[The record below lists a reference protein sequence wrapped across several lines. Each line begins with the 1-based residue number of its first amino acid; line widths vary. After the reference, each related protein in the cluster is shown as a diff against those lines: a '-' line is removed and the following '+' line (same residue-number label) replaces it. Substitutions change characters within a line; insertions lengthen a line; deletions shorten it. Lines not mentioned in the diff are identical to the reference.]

1 MIQFIFLKLRYFVPG
16 RHRTRIL
23 AVSGILFAFAII
35 WAGVWTVEITGR
47 AITLAGELQSTA
59 GAAQS
64 TIGTADAD
72 ALAELRVELAEA
84 APGAR
89 ELKDDLWPLRA
100 AGWVIDWYPMLG
112 DNITA
117 APDMADR
124 LINDVDAALAMIAAA
139 ERLLRTYDQFPTDSR
154 GITGALESLPSED
167 EIGEIRRIVMATDAA
182 LTRAEAKAVGTHDGR
197 LWGAL
202 EREARNLRA
211 QEVELRGLID
221 WTLLATD
228 SLADLALLADV
239 AGGLT
244 TVLDTGDSSQLTVES
259 LQLMPELEAATLV
272 ASRTVSAAAATAP
285 ESVAGSSIGSN
296 LRDLEPVLSA
306 LHATARSGALVG
318 RVVIP
323 AFKLVEDAGGGL
335 VGRDSGLLASIAL
348 IGLGAGELRE
358 AQELLGRVQVELT
371 EALPMIETRSAASA
385 ADALLLLSRDFELAI
400 SLLRDLPEL
409 APDALGANG
418 ERRYLVL
425 AESADEI
432 RASGGFVSGAWI
444 LTFSDGA
451 LVQSTYQ
458 DIVSVDDLTNLDR
471 YPTPPLLLAN
481 HMDASVL
488 LMRDVSWEPDFPSV
502 ASSAAEI
509 LAIGQDGLQV
519 DGVIAMTQWAMLD
532 LAGALG
538 SIETP
543 DGPVPSNELLAA
555 LEEGTDVEGRA
566 FMDTLFSGLMTQ
578 INGPA
583 VNGRIFQLARSASK
597 TLAEKQILVHL
608 FDDDLQAIVARAG
621 WDGAAI
627 RSDGDRIEPIDSNI
641 GWSKVDRNIK
651 RSLEYEVVLNRSG
664 RSTGKVTVRYE
675 NLSNDSASNCDSQRM
690 ERGSSYEQLKNACY
704 WNLLRIYTA
713 EGALLSS
720 AKQLPLPENSV
731 IGGLGLA
738 TTGDDTVAAGVGLA
752 GSFVTGLLV
761 VPAGKI
767 VEASF
772 VLDLP
777 ETVIDWT
784 DNMAIYTLNL
794 VAQPGALGRETRVRI
809 ELPANHVLVEAST
822 RPSSVDGRLVSF
834 DLPLKEDTV
843 ITLTMRPA
851 ESALHSAM
859 PGSGKVVSRLVP

>member
-1 MIQFIFLKLRYFVPG
+1 MPG
-16 RHRTRIL
+16 RCRAPVL
-23 AVSGILFAFAII
+23 AVSGTLFALAII
-35 WAGVWTVEITGR
+35 WASIWTVGVTGR
-47 AITLAGELQSTA
+47 ARTLASELQSTA

-72 ALAELRVELAEA
+72 VVADLRIELAEA
-84 APGAR
+84 APRAQK
-89 ELKDDLWPLRA
+89 LKDDLWPLRA
-100 AGWVIDWYPMLG
+100 VGSVIGWYPVLG

-117 APDMADR
+117 APHMVDR
-124 LINDVDAALAMIAAA
+124 LVNDVDAALAMIDAAG
-139 ERLLRTYDQFPTDSR
+139 RLLRAYDQIPTDSD
-154 GITGALESLPSED
+154 GITGALESLPSEQ
-167 EIGEIRRIVMATDAA
+167 EINEIRRIVMASDAA
-182 LTRAEAKAVGTHDGR
+182 LSKAELTAEGVHDRR

-202 EREARNLRA
+202 ENEARNLRA
-211 QEVELRGLID
+211 QEVELRELID
-221 WTLLATD
+221 WTLLTTD
-228 SLADLALLADV
+228 SLSALAQLADV

-244 TVLDTGDSSQLTVES
+244 TILDTGDASQLTIEM

-272 ASRTVSAAAATAP
+272 ASRTVSTAVTTAP
-285 ESVAGSSIGSN
+285 GAVADSSIGSN
-296 LRDLEPVLSA
+296 LRDLDPVLRA
-306 LHATARSGALVG
+306 LYATARSGALVAG
-318 RVVIP
+318 VLTP
-323 AFKLVEDAGGGL
+323 AFELVETAGAGL
-335 VGRDSGLLASIAL
+335 FGVDSGLLASIE
-348 IGLGAGELRE
+348 IVGRGSGELRE
-358 AQELLGRVQVELT
+358 AQGLLEQAQTELT
-371 EALPMIETRSAASA
+371 EALPMIEARSAASA
-385 ADALLLLSRDFELAI
+385 ADALLLLSRDFGLAVG
-400 SLLRDLPEL
+400 LLRGLPDL
-409 APDALGANG
+409 APGALGANG

-432 RASGGFVSGAWI
+432 RASGGFVSGVWI

-451 LVQSTYQ
+451 LVQSTYR

-543 DGPVPSNELLAA
+543 DGPVPSNELLAT

-578 INGPA
+578 ISGPA

-597 TLAEKQILVHL
+597 TLAEKQVLVHL

-690 ERGSSYEQLKNACY
+690 ERSSSYEQLKNACY

-731 IGGLGLA
+731 IAGLGLA

-784 DNMAIYTLNL
+784 DNMGIYTLNL

-822 RPSSVDGRLVSF
+822 RPSSVDGRLVAF

-843 ITLTMRPA
+843 ITLAMRPA

-859 PGSGKVVSRLVP
+859 PGSEKVVSRLVP

>member
-1 MIQFIFLKLRYFVPG
+1 
-16 RHRTRIL
+16 
-23 AVSGILFAFAII
+23 
-35 WAGVWTVEITGR
+35 
-47 AITLAGELQSTA
+47 
-59 GAAQS
+59 
-64 TIGTADAD
+64 
-72 ALAELRVELAEA
+72 
-84 APGAR
+84 
-89 ELKDDLWPLRA
+89 
-100 AGWVIDWYPMLG
+100 
-112 DNITA
+112 
-117 APDMADR
+117 
-124 LINDVDAALAMIAAA
+124 
-139 ERLLRTYDQFPTDSR
+139 
-154 GITGALESLPSED
+154 
-167 EIGEIRRIVMATDAA
+167 
-182 LTRAEAKAVGTHDGR
+182 
-197 LWGAL
+197 
-202 EREARNLRA
+202 
-211 QEVELRGLID
+211 
-221 WTLLATD
+221 
-228 SLADLALLADV
+228 
-239 AGGLT
+239 
-244 TVLDTGDSSQLTVES
+244 
-259 LQLMPELEAATLV
+259 
-272 ASRTVSAAAATAP
+272 
-285 ESVAGSSIGSN
+285 
-296 LRDLEPVLSA
+296 
-306 LHATARSGALVG
+306 
-318 RVVIP
+318 
-323 AFKLVEDAGGGL
+323 
-335 VGRDSGLLASIAL
+335 
-348 IGLGAGELRE
+348 
-358 AQELLGRVQVELT
+358 
-371 EALPMIETRSAASA
+371 MIEARSAASA
-385 ADALLLLSRDFELAI
+385 ADALLLLSRDFGLAVG
-400 SLLRDLPEL
+400 LLRGLPDL
-409 APDALGANG
+409 APGALGANG

-432 RASGGFVSGAWI
+432 RASGGFVSGVWI

-451 LVQSTYQ
+451 LVQSTYR

-543 DGPVPSNELLAA
+543 DGPVPSNELLAT

-578 INGPA
+578 ISGPA

-597 TLAEKQILVHL
+597 TLAEKQVLVHL

-690 ERGSSYEQLKNACY
+690 ERSSSYEQLKNACY

-731 IGGLGLA
+731 IAGLGLA

-784 DNMAIYTLNL
+784 DNMGIYTLNL

-822 RPSSVDGRLVSF
+822 RPSSVDGRLVAF

-843 ITLTMRPA
+843 ITLAMRPA

-859 PGSGKVVSRLVP
+859 PGSEKVVSRLVP